1 VDVLDLGPRAGPLG
15 GLVAAPEALGDDAF
29 QALLLAGLQHRLAI
43 ADHRGRR
50 LPIVGLQAES
60 LELFA
65 PLLGWLV
72 QQRVAIKV
80 EHVENHVGDRH
91 ARSRHG
97 VVAAF

>member
-1 VDVLDLGPRAGPLG
+1 MLGFQMQSLK
-15 GLVAAPEALGDDAF
+15 LCAPHF
-29 QALLLAGLQHRLAI
+29 IR
-43 ADHRGRR
+43 
-50 LPIVGLQAES
+50 
-60 LELFA
+60 
-65 PLLGWLV
+65 LV